1 MSADGENKK
10 SQNLVQLGTEQKEEF
25 SGALQDEISQHLK
38 MEDSSESGQEQEQ
51 VANNAWME
59 CSIYQNYTASEVLVQ
74 GLAGVVNQGDVEEM
88 VRAQKEMLQRFEKT
102 NEMLTNVNSL
112 SAVRLEKANNDFKKH
127 TQNILEMKKDLE
139 HIFKRLKIIKQKMNK
154 QMPEAYNAVIDK
166 PKEEDDEYDMAIRER
181 KLREIAEKEELTGIE
196 AKENFKD
203 SA

>member
-1 MSADGENKK
+1 
-10 SQNLVQLGTEQKEEF
+10 
-25 SGALQDEISQHLK
+25 

-51 VANNAWME
+51 IPSSWME